1 MPSRKSDARPQLDR
15 SIMRRIGKA
24 VGETQLPPDE
34 GPVPDALAALLARMR
49 EAEQEQKPGLALK
62 SA

>member
-34 GPVPDALAALLARMR
+34 GPVPDALAALLAS
-49 EAEQEQKPGLALK
+49 ALTR
-62 SA
+62 SGDSQIG

>member
-1 MPSRKSDARPQLDR
+1 MPSRNGDARPQLDR

-49 EAEQEQKPGLALK
+49 EAGRSRNRGLR
-62 SA
+62 